1 MGELSRSQKAS
12 VDKGGTNQ
20 GEQRRQAAQERAHRI
35 RALLAEHVSY
45 RESCVNLVAAE
56 NVLSPDARALLGSEL
71 VHRYAD
77 YTGRDLRARRYLGT
91 RFIVGLEEEVH
102 ALLRELFRVAYV
114 EPRALSG
121 HVAGAA
127 SVMAFTHPGDVVL
140 ELDSP
145 SGGHRIAEK
154 LNATHYAQLDVRPL
168 PFDPVG
174 YTVDPGRTIELAHR
188 VRPRVI
194 ILGSSLFLFPH
205 PVAEIASGLADLQ
218 DTLLC
223 YDASH
228 VLGLIAGG
236 QFQDPLS
243 EGAALMWASTHK
255 SFPGPPGGLVM
266 TQREGLINSVSE
278 AIYPG
283 LVTNHH
289 PGRMPALGLAA
300 AEMIVHGRAYAAA
313 IVRNAKRL
321 GAELAA
327 RDVPVVGAARGYTQ
341 SHTLVL
347 ATASFG
353 SSAELGARLEE
364 AGMIT
369 TPAKVPP
376 ELGASAIRLGLQEL
390 TRKGAVADDMPLIA
404 GFIADVLT
412 KRRRAEDVR
421 LETRELATSF
431 SRIRYTLNDPS
442 PGD

>member
-1 MGELSRSQKAS
+1 MEEVSRSQTAS
-12 VDKGGTNQ
+12 ADKDSANKEEQ
-20 GEQRRQAAQERAHRI
+20 GRHAALERAHRI
-35 RALLAEHVSY
+35 RELLAEHVSY
-45 RESCVNLVAAE
+45 RESCLNLVAAE
-56 NVLSPDARALLGSEL
+56 NVLSPDARALLSSEL

-121 HVAGAA
+121 HIAGAA
-127 SVMAFTHPGDVVL
+127 SVMAFTRPGDVVL

-174 YTVDPGRTIELAHR
+174 YTVDPGRTIEIAHR

-266 TQREGLINSVSE
+266 TQREGLINSISE

-313 IVRNAKRL
+313 IVSRAC
-321 GAELAA
+321 
-327 RDVPVVGAARGYTQ
+327 
-341 SHTLVL
+341 
-347 ATASFG
+347 
-353 SSAELGARLEE
+353 GARCARCRGSTRLHAESHPRSRNWVVWLFGRTGRAFGGGGHDHDSGE
-364 AGMIT
+364 G
-369 TPAKVPP
+369 PARV
-376 ELGASAIRLGLQEL
+376 
-390 TRKGAVADDMPLIA
+390 
-404 GFIADVLT
+404 
-412 KRRRAEDVR
+412 RRRCH
-421 LETRELATSF
+421 
-431 SRIRYTLNDPS
+431 P
-442 PGD
+442 PGPPGAHPQGSCGRRHAADRRVHR